1 MGVLEG
7 NNLFFL
13 VLLALVVSGAL
24 RVGIEV
30 HEQDLKFRYS
40 KPSQPRETVRGLEP
54 ILTGASEPEPRRL
67 QVPLP
72 STSLIA
78 KGIAGPSWDLP
89 PHLAGPFSKHPTLNP
104 NEFQLHIKLLTFD
117 RPESLQRC
125 FESLESAFY
134 GGDTVSLDIFV
145 DHGFHE
151 EHDKWGRRARDLVH
165 KIHGVLD
172 LVDSLS
178 WSHGPKHV
186 HYRSRNGGIQPQW
199 LESWW
204 PESLNDFALVVEDD
218 MQLSPLFYR
227 YLKLA
232 VTQYYYNATN
242 YNPQVYG
249 ISFQRQ
255 FFVAG
260 Q

>member
-1 MGVLEG
+1 M
-7 NNLFFL
+7 
-13 VLLALVVSGAL
+13 
-24 RVGIEV
+24 
-30 HEQDLKFRYS
+30 
-40 KPSQPRETVRGLEP
+40 
-54 ILTGASEPEPRRL
+54 
-67 QVPLP
+67 
-72 STSLIA
+72 
-78 KGIAGPSWDLP
+78 
-89 PHLAGPFSKHPTLNP
+89 
-104 NEFQLHIKLLTFD
+104 HIKLLTFN

-125 FESLESAFY
+125 FDSLESAFY
-134 GGDTVSLDIFV
+134 DGDTVSLDIFV
-145 DHGFHE
+145 DHGFNE

-172 LVDSLS
+172 LVDSLA
-178 WSHGPKHV
+178 WSHGPKRV

-204 PESLNDFALVVEDD
+204 PESLNDFATVVEDD
-218 MQLSPLFYR
+218 MQLSPLYYR

-232 VTQYYYNATN
+232 LTQYYYNATN

-260 Q
+260 T